1 MKVLITGVAGFIG
14 FHLAR
19 NLLKKKIKVIGIDNI
34 NHYYSTKLKNLRL
47 EILKKNKNFIFYK
60 SDITKFSNLN
70 KIFNNNKS
78 VDIIYH
84 LAAQAGVR
92 YSVVNPKTY
101 FQSNVVGFF
110 NILECCKNFRIKKLF
125 YASSSS
131 VYGDLKKFPLKEKA
145 NINPKNFYALSK
157 KSNEEMAEIYSKLYK
172 FNAIGLRFFTVF
184 GEYGRPDMFIFKL
197 LKCSFNKE
205 IFQLNNFGNHIR
217 DFTYINDVINLIT
230 RIKIKNRNSNEIFN
244 ICSSRPIHLKK
255 MIKIISLYLKLPKI
269 KKISFQQA
277 DIIKTHGDNKKILKN
292 TKFNKFTNINKALK
306 NTISWY
312 KSCNI

>member
-34 NHYYSTKLKNLRL
+34 NHYYSTKLKNSRL

-131 VYGDLKKFPLKEKA
+131 VYVDLKKF
-145 NINPKNFYALSK
+145 
-157 KSNEEMAEIYSKLYK
+157 NEEMAEIYSKLYK